1 VHFFFRELKFD
12 EQKARGDFMGFR
24 KIQLIGIIIV
34 VLFLLV
40 RIVILPGIDNA
51 LLNNVIN
58 YTLLGI
64 MAVILV
70 LMFIFRYRP

>member
-1 VHFFFRELKFD
+1 
-12 EQKARGDFMGFR
+12 MGFR

>member
-12 EQKARGDFMGFR
+12 EEKGIGDFMGFR

>member
-1 VHFFFRELKFD
+1 
-12 EQKARGDFMGFR
+12 MGFR

-51 LLNNVIN
+51 LVNSVIN
-58 YTLLGI
+58 YAFLFI
-64 MAVILV
+64 MAIVLI
-70 LMFIFRYRP
+70 LMFVFRYRP

>member
-1 VHFFFRELKFD
+1 
-12 EQKARGDFMGFR
+12 MGFR

-58 YTLLGI
+58 YTFLGI
-64 MAVILV
+64 MAVVLV